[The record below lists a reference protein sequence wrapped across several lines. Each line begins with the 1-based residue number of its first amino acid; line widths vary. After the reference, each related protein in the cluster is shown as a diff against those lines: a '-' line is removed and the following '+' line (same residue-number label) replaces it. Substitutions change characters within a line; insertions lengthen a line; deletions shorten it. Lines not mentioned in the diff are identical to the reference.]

1 MSVSPRADRLAVILH
16 ADVAGSTQLV
26 QQNEQLAHDR
36 IRQTFVDFGE
46 VIERYQGRLL
56 EIRGDALLAEF
67 ERPSD
72 AVTATLAFQSA
83 HAESLARLDDEIRP
97 HVRTGIA
104 LGEVIVA
111 DGTATGAGVVLAQ
124 RVEQFAVP
132 GGLCITSA
140 IHESLPRRLPFEY
153 ESLGEQNLKGFE
165 DRIVVFR
172 VGLTSGESIPGP
184 QQQNFA
190 NKQGLPW
197 KRGAAVV
204 ALLLAA
210 VGGIFYAQRISNDR
224 SPGAVVTEQQTSNA
238 EKPSIAVLPFV
249 NMSGDPE
256 QEYFSDGMS
265 EDLLTD
271 LSQISA
277 LTVISRT
284 SSFAYKGQSADV
296 REVGTALGASHVV
309 EGSVRKVGDR
319 VRITAQLIDTASGE
333 HLWAER
339 YDRQFDDIF
348 LLQDEVRA
356 QIIAALKVELA
367 TGEAPPMT
375 MRGTDSIEAY
385 DLVMQGR
392 YREASFTR
400 EDIEAAIGLYQR
412 ALEIDPGYAVVY
424 ARMANMYD
432 QLARFRG
439 SDDEARALELVN
451 KSISLNANDPYAHW
465 SKGRIL
471 SRIKTGGIKNLF
483 AAVASLERA
492 IELDPNYAD
501 AFAYIS
507 HLYAGVG
514 DLDKGAD
521 AIEKAMRLNP
531 QAPFWYIRNRGIIR
545 YLREDYAGAIVDFE
559 AATQQNSTTF
569 ITRWWLAAAYAKNG
583 EPGEAEW
590 QIEEVAEL
598 GFDPTIDDILETSLI
613 FHAPFRERFVEGL
626 RMAGIPD

>member
-1 MSVSPRADRLAVILH
+1 MSKGQRADKLAVILH

-26 QQNEQLAHDR
+26 QRHEQLAHDR
-36 IRQTFVDFGE
+36 IRQAFRSFGDD
-46 VIERYQGRLL
+46 IERYQGSLL
-56 EIRGDALLAEF
+56 EVRGDALLAEF

-72 AVTATLAFQSA
+72 AVVAALAFQAA
-83 HAESLARLDDEIRP
+83 HTDYLASLDDEIRP
-97 HVRTGIA
+97 HVRIGIA

-124 RVEQFAVP
+124 RVEQLADP

-140 IHESLPRRLPFEY
+140 IHESLPRRLPFAY
-153 ESLGEQNLKGFE
+153 ESLGEQNLKGFD

-172 VGLTSGESIPGP
+172 VGLTSGESIPEP
-184 QQQNFA
+184 QAQNFT

-197 KRGAAVV
+197 KRSVAFAV
-204 ALLLAA
+204 LLLAA
-210 VGGIFYAQRISNDR
+210 VGGTFYAQRISNDR
-224 SPGAVVTEQQTSNA
+224 SPDAVVDKQQTNNA

-249 NMSGDPE
+249 NMSGDPQ

-296 REVGTALGASHVV
+296 REVGMALGASYVI

-319 VRITAQLIDTASGE
+319 VRITAQLIDTANGE
-333 HLWAER
+333 QLWAER
-339 YDRQFDDIF
+339 YDRQLDDIF
-348 LLQDEVRA
+348 RLQDEVRA
-356 QIIAALKVELA
+356 KIVAALEVELA
-367 TGEAPPMT
+367 TGETTPMAT
-375 MRGTDSIEAY
+375 RGTDSIEAY

-392 YREASFTR
+392 YREASFT
-400 EDIEAAIGLYQR
+400 EEGIKAAIGLYQK
-412 ALEIDPGYAVVY
+412 ALEIDPGYAVAY

-451 KSISLNANDPYAHW
+451 KSIALNANDPYAHW

-483 AAVASLERA
+483 AAVAELERA

-514 DLDKGAD
+514 DLDEAVD
-521 AIEKAMRLNP
+521 AIDKAMRLNP
-531 QAPFWYIRNRGIIR
+531 QAPFWYLRNRGIIR
-545 YLREDYAGAIVDFE
+545 YLNEDYTGAIADLE
-559 AATQQNSTTF
+559 TATQQNSTTF
-569 ITRWWLAAAYAKNG
+569 ITRWWLAAAYAQNG
-583 EPGEAEW
+583 EPEEAEW
-590 QIEEVAEL
+590 QVEEVVGL
-598 GFDPTIDDILETSLI
+598 GIEPTIDSILETSLI
-613 FHAPFRERFVEGL
+613 FDAPFRERFVEGL
-626 RMAGIPD
+626 RMAGIPE